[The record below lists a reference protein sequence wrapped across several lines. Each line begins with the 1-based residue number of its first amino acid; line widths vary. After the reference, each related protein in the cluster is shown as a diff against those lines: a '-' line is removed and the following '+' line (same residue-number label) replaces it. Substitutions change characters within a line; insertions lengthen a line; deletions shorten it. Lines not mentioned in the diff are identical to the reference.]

1 MAHLNASLQVTKSL
15 SALGKVST
23 RGFDKANDAA
33 LLAIKEE
40 KKAKAALDAVTR
52 KRENSGEGAAG
63 GSSGPASPIL
73 NSGEGAAGGSSAPAS
88 PTRTYPLVRCFT
100 NRGLPGSPASL
111 ILNSGEG
118 AAGGSSAPASPTLTY
133 PLVRCYTNHGLP
145 GSPAFTPPG
154 APVLVRP
161 VKRPTLGNGGAGGNT
176 GN

>member
-1 MAHLNASLQVTKSL
+1 MPSNPTTAKTTASKEEHDRLFMAHLNASLQVTKSL

-23 RGFDKANDAA
+23 RGFDKANDAT

-52 KRENSGEGAAG
+52 KRENSDEGAAG
-63 GSSGPASPIL
+63 GSSGPASP
-73 NSGEGAAGGSSAPAS
+73 
-88 PTRTYPLVRCFT
+88 
-100 NRGLPGSPASL
+100 